1 MPNGESKLLNIIKLM
16 KYISFFPA
24 DWRPKGHK
32 FKASYGEVE
41 ARLDSFLR
49 IQNKHTES
57 TGVVLPR
64 DSRMGPCVQTP
75 IPNIDK

>member
-1 MPNGESKLLNIIKLM
+1 M
-16 KYISFFPA
+16 
-24 DWRPKGHK
+24 
-32 FKASYGEVE
+32 
-41 ARLDSFLR
+41 DSFLR

-75 IPNIDK
+75 IPNIDKKKIVPSTQYFPICRKVNTTLLVKKLTLKI